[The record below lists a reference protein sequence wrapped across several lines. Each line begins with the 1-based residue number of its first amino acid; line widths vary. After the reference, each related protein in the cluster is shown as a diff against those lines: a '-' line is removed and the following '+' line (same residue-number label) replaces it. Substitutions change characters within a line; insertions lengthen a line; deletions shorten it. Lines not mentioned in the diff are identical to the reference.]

1 MKLKKFIFKRIKST
15 NDTAIRLIKEGEEN
29 GIISADSQTTGKG
42 QRGNK
47 WISKKGNL
55 FMTIFFKTSNKIS
68 LKELTSINLSILK
81 KIITNQIKIK
91 TEVKL
96 PNDILIYKKKVCG
109 ILQEI
114 IFKNNVKYLIVGI
127 GINIISSPDIKN
139 YPTTYLNKYSKQ
151 KINKI
156 KLINEIKLIFE
167 KKYKDI
173 IL

>member
-1 MKLKKFIFKRIKST
+1 MKLKKFIFKKIKST
-15 NDTAIRLIKEGEEN
+15 NDTAIRLIKEGEGS
-29 GIISADSQTTGKG
+29 GIITADTQTKGKG

-55 FMTIFFKTSNKIS
+55 FMTIFFNISNKIS
-68 LKELTSINLSILK
+68 LKKLTSINLTILK
-81 KIITNQIKIK
+81 KIIKNQVKIK

-114 IFKNNVKYLIVGI
+114 IFKNNVKYLIVGV

-139 YPTTYLNKYSKQ
+139 YPTTYLNKYSKK

-156 KLINEIKLIFE
+156 KLLNEIKLIFE
-167 KKYKDI
+167 NKYKDK
-173 IL
+173 LL

>member
-1 MKLKKFIFKRIKST
+1 MRLKKFFFKKVKST
-15 NDTAIRLIKEGEEN
+15 NETAIRLIKRGEKN
-29 GIISADSQTTGKG
+29 GIISSDIQTNGKG
-42 QRGNK
+42 QRGKK

-55 FMTIFFKTSNKIS
+55 FLTIFFKINKQLSI
-68 LKELTSINLSILK
+68 KKLTFLNLSILK
-81 KIITNQIKIK
+81 KIITNQIKVK
-91 TEVKL
+91 THVKL
-96 PNDILIYKKKVCG
+96 PNDILIYKQKVCG

-114 IFKNNVKYLIVGI
+114 IFKNNIKYLIIGI
-127 GINIISSPDIKN
+127 GINIITSPIIEN
-139 YPTTYLNKYSKQ
+139 YPTTYLNKYSKK

>member
-1 MKLKKFIFKRIKST
+1 MKLKKFIFKKIKST
-15 NDTAIRLIKEGEEN
+15 NDTAIRLIKEGEES
-29 GIISADSQTTGKG
+29 GIITTDIQTKGKG

-55 FMTIFFKTSNKIS
+55 FMTIFFNISNKIS
-68 LKELTSINLSILK
+68 LKKLTFINLSILK
-81 KIITNQIKIK
+81 KIIKNQIKIK

-114 IFKNNVKYLIVGI
+114 IFKNNVKYLIVGV

-139 YPTTYLNKYSKQ
+139 YPTTYLNKYSKK
-151 KINKI
+151 KINKL
-156 KLINEIKLIFE
+156 KLTNEIKLIFE
-167 KKYKDI
+167 KKYKDKI
-173 IL
+173 I

>member
-1 MKLKKFIFKRIKST
+1 MKTKS
-15 NDTAIRLIKEGEEN
+15 
-29 GIISADSQTTGKG
+29 
-42 QRGNK
+42 
-47 WISKKGNL
+47 
-55 FMTIFFKTSNKIS
+55 
-68 LKELTSINLSILK
+68 LS
-81 KIITNQIKIK
+81 
-91 TEVKL
+91 VS
-96 PNDILIYKKKVCG
+96 DILIYKKKVCG

-114 IFKNNVKYLIVGI
+114 IFKNNVKYLIVGV

-139 YPTTYLNKYSKQ
+139 YPTTYLNKYSKK